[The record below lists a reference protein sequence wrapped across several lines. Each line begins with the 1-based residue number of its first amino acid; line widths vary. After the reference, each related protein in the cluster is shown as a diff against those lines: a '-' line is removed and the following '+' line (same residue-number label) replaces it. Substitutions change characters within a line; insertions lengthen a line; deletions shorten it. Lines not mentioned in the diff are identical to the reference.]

1 MTAREKER
9 LTGRKKERA
18 TKMSKGYDKTVKRRA
33 EQETKVRES
42 RKRDRGELGTN
53 TQIQ

>member
-1 MTAREKER
+1 
-9 LTGRKKERA
+9 
-18 TKMSKGYDKTVKRRA
+18 MSKGYDKTVKRRA

-42 RKRDRGELGTN
+42 RETRGELGTN